1 MSIGTN
7 KSRLHPTAVV
17 DSPARDAADADGLA
31 DAAPDAAREV
41 AEVTDQSSFSGIGVE
56 LAAQTEEVVSGITG
70 QGEDA
75 EEGELTAHDRK
86 EVGRSVFRLAWPAI
100 TENALQT
107 LLGLVDT
114 AVVARLGTSALSGVG
129 ASQQLIWVLTTALIA
144 VSMGTTVLIARFTGA
159 GQRQRANAVLKQSI
173 MVALLM
179 GLALAPVA
187 LIAHPLLSLLGLPPE
202 AANDGATYLSIT
214 MVFAL
219 LIVFMFVAGAA
230 LRGAGDTRTPM
241 FVTGFIN
248 IINAV
253 LAVEL
258 VFGGGKAS
266 EILSIWLSSLT
277 RSAVT
282 VPGLSWVPELGVA
295 GSAWA
300 AVLSRGMG
308 ALILLGLLM
317 MPRGALQL
325 WRGGNWRPNFNLI
338 GRIMKVGIP
347 SMVEQLVMSIGILVY
362 SFLVIGM
369 GEVIFATS
377 RLVTNAIFLSQ
388 MPGFGFAVAATTLVG
403 QSLGARRPK
412 RAMLGSQLATRSALI
427 WMTAMGIVFFFFGD
441 VILHV
446 FTDDPEL
453 LHLGGNA
460 MKIIA
465 LTQPPLALAFVLAGA
480 LRGAGDVKFPMWVTT
495 TAVWLVRLPIG
506 AFLGLSAVGVP
517 FTNISFPGLGLG
529 LQGIYAGM
537 VVEASVRALF
547 MYLRYRGGKWQAMKV

>member
-1 MSIGTN
+1 M
-7 KSRLHPTAVV
+7 HPTAVA
-17 DSPARDAADADGLA
+17 DAPARDITEADGLPS
-31 DAAPDAAREV
+31 AARDAAREV
-41 AEVTDQSSFSGIGVE
+41 AEATDAAASGGLGVE
-56 LAAQTEEVVSGITG
+56 IAAQAQEVVRGVTRPT
-70 QGEDA
+70 QDDE
-75 EEGELTAHDRK
+75 EEGELTDDARK

-100 TENALQT
+100 AENALQT

-114 AVVARLGTSALSGVG
+114 AVVARLGTAALSGVG

-159 GQRQRANAVLKQSI
+159 GQRQRANAVLKQSL
-173 MVALLM
+173 MVALVM

-187 LIAHPLLSLLGLPPE
+187 FIAHPLLSMLGLPPD

-253 LAVEL
+253 LAIEL

-266 EILSIWLSSLT
+266 EILSSWLSSLT

-300 AVLSRGMG
+300 AVISRGIG
-308 ALILLGLLM
+308 AFILLGLLM
-317 MPRGALQL
+317 LPNGALQL
-325 WRGGNWRPNFNLI
+325 WRGGNWRPSFNLI

-362 SFLVIGM
+362 SLIVIGM
-369 GEVIFATS
+369 GEVLFATS
-377 RLVTNAIFLSQ
+377 RLVTNVIFLSQ

-403 QSLGARRPK
+403 QSLGAKHPRR
-412 RAMLGSQLATRSALI
+412 ALLGSQLATRSALI
-427 WMTAMGIVFFFFGD
+427 WMTAMGVVFFFFGD
-441 VILHV
+441 VILRV

-453 LHLGGNA
+453 LRLGGQA
-460 MKIIA
+460 MQVIA
-465 LTQPPLALAFVLAGA
+465 LTQPPLALAFVLAGS

-506 AFLGLSAVGVP
+506 AFLGLASVSIP
-517 FTNISFPGLGLG
+517 FTGISFPGLNLG
-529 LQGIYAGM
+529 LQGIYIGM
-537 VVEASVRALF
+537 VAEATVRAVL
-547 MYLRYRGGKWQAMKV
+547 MYIRYRGGKWQTMKV